1 MGTLICLSGVGS
13 LNVKTYT
20 AARVTQA
27 AAEREHLPPVIR
39 TVKRQRFDHREDE
52 TDDSTEQPFGRWS
65 FLHRPTSY
73 KDGSIP
79 LYVEIMLHNS
89 YAL

>member
-1 MGTLICLSGVGS
+1 MICLSGVGS

-27 AAEREHLPPVIR
+27 AAEREHLPPVLR
-39 TVKRQRFDHREDE
+39 TLARKKFDEPIE
-52 TDDSTEQPFGRWS
+52 EMDDSPAPSLSKWS
-65 FLHRPTSY
+65 FLHRPTRY

-79 LYVEIMLHNS
+79 LYVRENCD
-89 YAL
+89 